1 MATAGPGKWHKSA
14 GRFLA
19 PDPVRSCA
27 SPNGVAGDPNLHSE
41 RWPGRL
47 ARRQAATSGA
57 VVFVTWGA
65 PLKVHTGGVTAWFRA
80 FVAGVHDQPARVAHG
95 GSQDGIGVH
104 LSAPGAFTLLGV
116 PGADLANR
124 CLDLEDVLGHRRAE
138 ALVERLW
145 GAQRPSGRI
154 ALVEATL
161 ADRLASSP
169 NAIASFQDQWPPT
182 HLPSSR

>member
-1 MATAGPGKWHKSA
+1 MAQERR
-14 GRFLA
+14 RFLA

-27 SPNGVAGDPNLHSE
+27 SPNGVAGDPNLLQRTVARKAGAS
-41 RWPGRL
+41 PG
-47 ARRQAATSGA
+47 SHEGA

-65 PLKVHTGGVTAWFRA
+65 PLEVHAGGVTAWFRA
-80 FVAGVHDQPARVAHG
+80 FVAGVHDQPARVAHA
-95 GSQDGIGVH
+95 GSQDAIGVH
-104 LSAPGAFTLLGV
+104 LRAPGAFTLLGV

-145 GAQRPSGRI
+145 GAQTPSGRI